1 MEMIQVHAYL
11 EDVPDI
17 GRRDFRRYPPHYGD
31 PNYIFRPKNNGDNR
45 ERDQNNRMRER
56 SNLTERERIDHSN
69 AGNRYLTP
77 FNNLQEGYMN
87 KIYLNILHCLV
98 KEG

>member
-1 MEMIQVHAYL
+1 MPVNLVHMAKSDSIVEMTQVYAYL
-11 EDVPDI
+11 EDVPDLD
-17 GRRDFRRYPPHYGD
+17 RRDFRRCPPHYGD
-31 PNYIFRPKNNGDNR
+31 PNYMLIPKVNGDNR

-77 FNNLQEGYMN
+77 LNNL
-87 KIYLNILHCLV
+87 
-98 KEG
+98 